1 MRFARWLFR
10 SAGVYGLLVLL
21 PQYLL
26 EERVGVDHPP
36 AITHPEYLYGFLGV
50 AVAWP
55 VAFLVIAQAPA
66 RYRPLMN
73 PGVIE
78 KASFAIAVLVL
89 FARQRASG
97 TLLVF
102 GIIDLVLGLLFV
114 IAYLQVR
121 DEGKMKDEERIRDE
135 G

>member
-1 MRFARWLFR
+1 
-10 SAGVYGLLVLL
+10 
-21 PQYLL
+21 
-26 EERVGVDHPP
+26 
-36 AITHPEYLYGFLGV
+36 
-50 AVAWP
+50 
-55 VAFLVIAQAPA
+55 
-66 RYRPLMN
+66 MN